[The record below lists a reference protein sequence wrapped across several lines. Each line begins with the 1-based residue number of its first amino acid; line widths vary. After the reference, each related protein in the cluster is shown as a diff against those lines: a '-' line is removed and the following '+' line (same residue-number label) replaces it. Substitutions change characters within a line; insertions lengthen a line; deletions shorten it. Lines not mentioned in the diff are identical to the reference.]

1 MYAIA
6 TLVMKGNDYIPGAI
20 ALANSLRIYSK
31 AKLICMITS
40 DVTESDKL
48 EKVFDKVILVNY
60 ISAQDTKLM
69 TEKQSNKYADWI
81 NQSPTKWN
89 ILGLDMYEKVLF
101 MDADMIAISPID
113 ELFTYNTPAIMFDF
127 PFERIYREDKRHIDY
142 KSSLLNRDEKFQS
155 KMVNDVW
162 KSPKPGQMIER
173 SLIESINTEYEKPL
187 YTPSGGIV
195 LVEPSKFA
203 LNLYKLQLPEIVG
216 MKSKHDEIVS
226 SIKKDKN
233 TVFISGIDEYS
244 ILMFYHIN
252 GYNWYHIPMKYNVS
266 VTQVYPIFESDA
278 KVLHFISFKPWDGN
292 IRNKEQSIKDV
303 EVYWTKE
310 RNLDKDKLRILQ
322 KAYGTWWDMYTN
334 TYSTLKL
341 SIASPTRLT
350 STNSPDELI
359 RRLIDIFVPIY
370 GKEQVDKV
378 MKKHS
383 NLFVQ
388 AFTTKEFDPVFNY
401 ELLEAYGDKFLAG
414 QFIWLLVD
422 TPGIISP
429 EQVTLISSYYQDRY
443 RLEDLCIKLQ
453 LNKYIRYG
461 KSQKLSTKIYSDV
474 IESLIAAIALAWN
487 STYKDTNKNA
497 GNTAIYK
504 FVSTQWKLLSPIDPI
519 NYNEKYQEPKTALKQ
534 ILEQFGRASE
544 IVSGTKSIED
554 YNNVFVTFEYGEKII
569 GQGQSPIFGMNR
581 EKARKEAEKEAYTQA
596 LKSPEILQLKQ
607 KISTVKN
614 L

>member
-1 MYAIA
+1 MYAIV
-6 TLVMKGNDYIPGAI
+6 TLVMKGNYYIPGAI

-31 AKLICMITS
+31 AELVCMITS

-48 EKVFDKVILVNY
+48 EKVFDKVIVVDY
-60 ISAQDTKLM
+60 IQAKDTKLM
-69 TEKQSNKYADWI
+69 TEKQSKKYAEWI

-101 MDADMIAISPID
+101 MDSDMIAISPID

-127 PFERIYREDKRHIDY
+127 PYEKKYREDRRHIEFSEVY
-142 KSSLLNRDEKFQS
+142 LRKDEKFQS

-162 KSPKPGQMIER
+162 NSPKPGEMIER
-173 SLIESINTEYEKPL
+173 SLIESINTEYVKPL
-187 YTPSGGIV
+187 YTPSGGII

-203 LNLYKLQLPEIVG
+203 LNLYKLQLPEIVD
-216 MKSKHDEIVS
+216 MKIKHDEIVS
-226 SIKKDKN
+226 STQKNKN

-278 KVLHFISFKPWDGN
+278 KVLHFISYKPWCEKCREECIQDVINYHKNKKKLNN
-292 IRNKEQSIKDV
+292 INISYIE
-303 EVYWTKE
+303 
-310 RNLDKDKLRILQ
+310 
-322 KAYGTWWDMYTN
+322 KAYGTWWDMYKN

-341 SIASPTRLT
+341 SIAGPTRLT

-401 ELLEAYGDKFLAG
+401 ELLEAFGDKFLAG

-443 RLEDLCIKLQ
+443 RLEELCMKLQ

-461 KSQKLSTKIYSDV
+461 KAQKLSTKIYSDV

-487 STYKDTNKNA
+487 STYGDID

-504 FVSTQWKLLSPIDPI
+504 FVSTQWKLLPPIDPI

-534 ILEQFGRASE
+534 ILEQFGRANE
-544 IVSGTKSIED
+544 IDSGTKLIKD
-554 YNNVFVTFEYGEKII
+554 YNNVFVTFEYGGKII
-569 GQGQSPIFGMNR
+569 GKGQSPIFGMNK

-596 LKSPEILQLKQ
+596 LESLEIMDLKQ
-607 KISTVKN
+607 KISAMKN